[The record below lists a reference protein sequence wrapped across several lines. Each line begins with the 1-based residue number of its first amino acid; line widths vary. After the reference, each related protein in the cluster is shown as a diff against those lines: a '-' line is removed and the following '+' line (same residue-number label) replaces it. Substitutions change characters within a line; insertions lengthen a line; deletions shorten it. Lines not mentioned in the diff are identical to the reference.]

1 MVAGFLFICY
11 VNMNFMKNMEWKKA
25 TKTIVGL
32 SGLSKDIVVELEEK
46 WENYFLE
53 NYRIIKSNKKKT
65 EKLFEFLTEL
75 GNNKGYK
82 VYSHSLSKEFIERNK
97 GIFVNREWL
106 FDLCWYTEK
115 GHGYLL
121 KSLDLA
127 VEAEWSNKRKEDKDQ
142 YGGVKY
148 DFQKLLVAN
157 MGLCLMVFQVTKE
170 GREKLSKYFE
180 EVCNLYECNKT
191 EFLFIA
197 FSRKEKTFYY
207 SYLPKRGKNV

>member
-1 MVAGFLFICY
+1 MGKLFS
-11 VNMNFMKNMEWKKA
+11 W
-25 TKTIVGL
+25 
-32 SGLSKDIVVELEEK
+32 ELQ
-46 WENYFLE
+46 N
-53 NYRIIKSNKKKT
+53 NKKKT

-82 VYSHSLSKEFIERNK
+82 VYSHSLSKEFIECNN

-106 FDLCWYTEK
+106 FDLCWYIEK

-148 DFQKLLVAN
+148 DFQKTVSCKYGIMPNGISSNKRRAREIIR
-157 MGLCLMVFQVTKE
+157 VFW
-170 GREKLSKYFE
+170 RSM
-180 EVCNLYECNKT
+180 
-191 EFLFIA
+191 
-197 FSRKEKTFYY
+197 
-207 SYLPKRGKNV
+207 

>member
-1 MVAGFLFICY
+1 M
-11 VNMNFMKNMEWKKA
+11 
-25 TKTIVGL
+25 
-32 SGLSKDIVVELEEK
+32 
-46 WENYFLE
+46 
-53 NYRIIKSNKKKT
+53 
-65 EKLFEFLTEL
+65 
-75 GNNKGYK
+75 
-82 VYSHSLSKEFIERNK
+82 
-97 GIFVNREWL
+97 
-106 FDLCWYTEK
+106 FDLCWYIEK

-170 GREKLSKYFE
+170 GREKLSEYFE
-180 EVCNLYECNKT
+180 EVCNLYEGNKT
-191 EFLFIA
+191 EFLFIT

-207 SYLPKRGKNV
+207 SYLPKRGKDV